1 MIFLTESLTLSQRMN
16 VYDKES
22 LMYFAQTLGLRKISK
37 LKKAELADKIAEKLL
52 EPETMFYR
60 ASILTDREIS
70 VLEKGFDEPVEF
82 QEKDRKAVDTL
93 NEIDYIAVSDTKY
106 FVTNDVAS
114 VWKQVKDEKF
124 KAYQKRASWV
134 WKCLYW
140 AEEMYGYTPVQI
152 LLDVVNSKKGFR
164 MEAEELE
171 EIFDHF
177 PEDLLRTVK
186 VEDFFMGIKYVE
198 DIDALDALG
207 YAQADKSYYIPA
219 ADEVNELYKSGALL
233 SGKEYQD
240 MLRFLT
246 KELRIR
252 RDAAEYM
259 LSTLWNKLS
268 GDENM
273 HDTLQWFWDQLV
285 LQDDSQLEK
294 MTDLYMSLANGTR
307 MRLNRGHKP
316 TDFARKVLRPGDM
329 PVITAGSSH
338 AAEMLAQ
345 MAPEIQRMG
354 FKLDLTSNAWTASL
368 GDEPKEMNSGVKR
381 NERKIGRNEPCPCGS
396 GKKYKNCC
404 GRK

>member
-22 LMYFAQTLGLRKISK
+22 LKSFAQDLGLRKISK

-186 VEDFFMGIKYVE
+186 MEDFFVGIKYVE

-316 TDFARKVLRPGDM
+316 TDFAGEVLRAGNM

-354 FKLDLTSNAWTASL
+354 FKLDLTSNAWTASP